1 MFYDNWGGY
10 LPNGNQTGWQRDNSP
25 RYMTFLTTTSKNIIT
40 ILENLL

>member
-10 LPNGNQTGWQRDNSP
+10 LPNGNQTGWQQDNNV
-25 RYMTFLTTTSKNIIT
+25 RYMTFITTSQKNIIT